1 MGQKS
6 SRPDRAPDRLIVG
19 ISGASGIA
27 YGVRLLEVLKGGGI
41 ETHLVMTRAA
51 EMALAYETDRKLAD
65 LRALAHTSYA
75 IGDVG
80 AAIASGSF
88 RTMGMVILP
97 CSIKSMSEIATGVT
111 GTLLSRAA
119 DVVLK
124 ERRRLVIAV
133 RETPLHGGHLRN
145 LAALADLGAIIAPP
159 VPAFYPRP
167 KSVQEIIDHTVG
179 RMLDL
184 FDIDNDLVTRW
195 QGGKPEKKKP

>member
-6 SRPDRAPDRLIVG
+6 SRPERAPDRLIVG

-27 YGVRLLEVLKGGGI
+27 YGVRLLEVLKGGPV